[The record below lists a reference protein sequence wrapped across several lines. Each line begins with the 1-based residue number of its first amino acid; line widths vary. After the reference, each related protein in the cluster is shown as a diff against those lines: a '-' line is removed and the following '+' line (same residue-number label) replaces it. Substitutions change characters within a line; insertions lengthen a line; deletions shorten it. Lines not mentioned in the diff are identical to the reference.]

1 MANEQDYMSRPLVE
15 AYIKECLGLTASEI
29 KDLIEQGNFPQP
41 KKIGDTLKWKQSVVT
56 NWINGKS
63 EAFWDK

>member
-1 MANEQDYMSRPLVE
+1 MANEQDYMSRPSVE

-41 KKIGDTLKWKQSVVT
+41 KKIGDTLKWKRSVVT